1 MTLENTEMAARQF
14 LPDQK
19 IFAKVRGYPP
29 WPAKVL
35 ELLDDAAGKQKYNV
49 YFYGTH
55 ETAVCKREEL
65 YDYIETRDKYGKP
78 IKRKGFSE
86 AIAEI
91 EAEIDPS
98 QRKVPVPAEPVAT
111 PVSAPASVGD
121 KDSDDEG
128 NLVIDETPLQKA
140 KSKAEFAKGVKRKLS
155 SEVTEM
161 STELT
166 SRSGRKIKPKKFLDE
181 PSEFSTSTPLK
192 TTKPKTGRESFNSVD
207 ENGKVKK
214 STEPDP
220 ETSNGDRAELHWESS
235 QNVQELIDK
244 SERSDLPKPVK
255 KDFKKT
261 LKKKVEE
268 VKSQKPVSSETENL
282 ELLKVEVHLL
292 EANCR
297 IKNCLS
303 LSKANCEDCLKEM
316 DEILDLKL
324 NALMLKK
331 HPEVVDTVKKLRKYV
346 GNLSEWKLG
355 VEEERAFLEGA
366 QKIRTKAETMY
377 AKFKSLFAV
386 PQDKN
391 FFEIYSAEV
400 ASFEQRTSNLTTSE
414 IYKMVKEPTE

>member
-1 MTLENTEMAARQF
+1 MAARQF
-14 LPDQK
+14 VPDQK

-35 ELLDDAAGKQKYNV
+35 GPVDEAAGKQKYSV

-65 YDYIETRDKYGKP
+65 YDYIETREKYGKP
-78 IKRKGFSE
+78 LKRKNFSE

-98 QRKVPVPAEPVAT
+98 KRQIPAPVEPVAT
-111 PVSAPASVGD
+111 PVSAPASIGD
-121 KDSDDEG
+121 KDSDDD

-140 KSKAEFAKGVKRKLS
+140 KSKAEPAKGVKRKHS
-155 SEVTEM
+155 SEANDM
-161 STELT
+161 SIELT

-181 PSEFSTSTPLK
+181 PAEFSTSTPLK
-192 TTKPKTGRESFNSVD
+192 TTKPKIGRESVNSIE
-207 ENGKVKK
+207 ENGKLKK
-214 STEPDP
+214 STEPDADA
-220 ETSNGDRAELHWESS
+220 SNGDRAELHWDSS
-235 QNVQELIDK
+235 QTMQELISK
-244 SERSDLPKPVK
+244 SERSDLPKTVK
-255 KDFKKT
+255 KDFKKS

-268 VKSQKPVSSETENL
+268 VKSQKPLSSETENL

-346 GNLSEWKLG
+346 GNLSEWQLSAD
-355 VEEERAFLEGA
+355 EERSFLEGA
-366 QKIRTKAETMY
+366 QKIRMKADTMY
-377 AKFKSLFAV
+377 AKFKSLFAI

-391 FFEIYSAEV
+391 FFEVYSAEV
-400 ASFEQRTSNLTTSE
+400 ASFEQKTSGLSTSE
-414 IYKMVKEPTE
+414 IYKLVAEPSE